1 MKSATDLLKT
11 RTTINIGAAV
21 NANVSLNGDALSGT
35 VFWISDD
42 GARLGFKDWAGVPYF
57 VSCDK
62 VRLDK
67 NAPLPLVTRGPN
79 IGQIRC
85 ARSGITSAVKLTCD
99 GKTRWAPTELFLR
112 VVAANIA
119 AGAGEA
125 MVETYADGWVRD
137 EMHESYC
144 DSVAAARAERDYR

>member
-1 MKSATDLLKT
+1 MKNAIDLLKT
-11 RTTINIGAAV
+11 RTTINVGATV

-57 VSCDK
+57 VPCDK
-62 VRLDK
+62 ARLDK

-79 IGQIRC
+79 VGQIRQV
-85 ARSGITSAVKLTCD
+85 RSGVTSTVKITCD
-99 GKTRWAPTELFLR
+99 GKTRWAPTELFLC
-112 VVAANIA
+112 VAAANIA

-125 MVETYADGWVRD
+125 AIETYADGWVWD
-137 EMHESYC
+137 EMYESHC
-144 DSVAAARAERDYR
+144 DSMAAARAERDYQ